1 VDDPGHLVAA
11 GANTLR
17 DAFEE
22 LVREDNFNLDA
33 ALEKL
38 SRMG

>member
-1 VDDPGHLVAA
+1 VAA
-11 GANTLR
+11 GANILR

-22 LVREDNFNLDA
+22 LVRKDNFNLDA

-38 SRMG
+38 SRIG

>member
-1 VDDPGHLVAA
+1 VAA
-11 GANTLR
+11 GANILR

-22 LVREDNFNLDA
+22 LVRKSNSNLDA

-38 SRMG
+38 SCMG